1 MVRAVV
7 GCVLVVLFF
16 LPVGAANAVSLQPH
30 AQLGQAALLPYGQQT
45 ATAPAGPTIETPA
58 TEQDA
63 ANSRQR
69 LVIGITAVVLLGIV
83 ILGHRARAKRRAK

>member
-30 AQLGQAALLPYGQQT
+30 AQLGPAVLAPFSQQT
-45 ATAPAGPTIETPA
+45 ATAPAGPTIETPP

-63 ANSRQR
+63 ADSRQR
-69 LVIGITAVVLLGIV
+69 LVIGVTAVVLLGIV
-83 ILGHRARAKRRAK
+83 VLGHRARAKRRAK

>member
-7 GCVLVVLFF
+7 ACALVVLFF
-16 LPVGAANAVSLQPH
+16 LPVGAANAAVQPH
-30 AQLGQAALLPYGQQT
+30 VQLAPFAQQT
-45 ATAPAGPTIETPA
+45 ATAPAGPTIETPP

-69 LVIGITAVVLLGIV
+69 LVIGVIAVVLLGIV
-83 ILGHRARAKRRAK
+83 ILGHRARAKRKAK